1 MGSESAGMKRCTILC
16 VGNELHGDD
25 GFGPAIYTALQSGRL
40 PSDVHL
46 QRADL
51 GSPSTLG
58 HLERSARLIVVD
70 ALRGFGPPGSVHVQ
84 DAWPLADICLADAA
98 PAGLHAAGLGQL
110 LGTWAHLDARR
121 PPVTLIGVEIPPP
134 RPYHPGL
141 SPAIAAR
148 LPLVLEHIQAL
159 LS

>member
-1 MGSESAGMKRCTILC
+1 MGSEALRLRRCTILC

-25 GFGPAIYTALQSGRL
+25 GFGPAVHAALQAGPLPPGVRL
-40 PSDVHL
+40 H
-46 QRADL
+46 RADL

-58 HLERSARLIVVD
+58 HLEHSDHLIVVD
-70 ALRGFGPPGSVHVQ
+70 ALRGFGPPGSVHLQ
-84 DAWPLADICLADAA
+84 DAWPLAEACLADAA

-121 PPVTLIGVEIPPP
+121 PQVTLVGVEITPP

-141 SPAIAAR
+141 SPTVAAR